1 MKKDVIFELYKKPQT
16 VFSFKELSILFPDL
30 TYQSLKNKIQYAL
43 RANKLKNPRK
53 GFYAKDNFNPY
64 ELANKIYSPSY
75 ISLESILQ
83 SEGLI
88 FQADRTITAIS
99 YLTREI
105 EIDGQ
110 KIFYRKI
117 KNEILLN
124 KEGIIEKDYFFSAI
138 KERAFLDSVFLYKNY
153 HFDNL
158 EPLDWNKVS
167 NLKKI
172 YKSKILENRVNE
184 YYQIYK
190 NEHV

>member
-105 EIDGQ
+105 EIDGR

-138 KERAFLDSVFLYKNY
+138 KERAFLFRFIKQY
-153 HFDNL
+153 
-158 EPLDWNKVS
+158 
-167 NLKKI
+167 
-172 YKSKILENRVNE
+172 RT
-184 YYQIYK
+184 
-190 NEHV
+190 

>member
-1 MKKDVIFELYKKPQT
+1 M
-16 VFSFKELSILFPDL
+16 
-30 TYQSLKNKIQYAL
+30 
-43 RANKLKNPRK
+43 
-53 GFYAKDNFNPY
+53 
-64 ELANKIYSPSY
+64 
-75 ISLESILQ
+75 ESILQ

-105 EIDGQ
+105 EIDGR